1 MENLKSSSKRKIG
14 VMVVEDHILIR
25 MGLMTISE
33 VEPDLTV
40 VTHAENGREAIEA
53 FRKHRPDVVLMDMR
67 LPGDMDGAQAITKLR
82 EEFGDVR
89 ALVLS
94 TYGAE
99 EDIYRAI
106 QAGASGYLLKDMPI
120 TTLVE
125 AIRAVH
131 SGQQYFPP
139 EISSRLASR
148 LKQSMLSD
156 RELGVLQMMAAGK
169 SNKEIGV
176 ALGIVE
182 GTVKVHVANIFGK
195 LHVIDRTQAVT
206 TAIRRGI
213 IHLD

>member
-1 MENLKSSSKRKIG
+1 MQTSSSTSKPKIG

-25 MGLMTISE
+25 MGLMNISD
-33 VEPDLTV
+33 VEPDIAV
-40 VTHAENGREAIEA
+40 VAHAEDGQEAIA
-53 FRKHRPDVVLMDMR
+53 VYRQHRPDVVLMDMR
-67 LPGDMDGAQAITKLR
+67 LSGLDGAQAITKLR

-131 SGQQYFPP
+131 SGRQFFPP
-139 EISSRLASR
+139 EISSRLAAR
-148 LKQSMLSD
+148 LKKAMLSE
-156 RELGVLQMMAAGK
+156 REVAVLQMMAVGK

-182 GTVKVHVANIFGK
+182 GTVKVHVANIFNK
-195 LHVIDRTQAVT
+195 MHVLDRTQAVT
-206 TAIRRGI
+206 AAIKQGI
-213 IHLD
+213 IHIE

>member
-1 MENLKSSSKRKIG
+1 MQTASSRAKHKIG

-25 MGLMTISE
+25 MGLMAISE
-33 VEPDLTV
+33 VEPDIAV
-40 VTHAENGREAIEA
+40 VAHAEDGKEAVEA

-67 LPGDMDGAQAITKLR
+67 LPGMDGAATITKLR
-82 EEFGDVR
+82 EDFGDVR
-89 ALVLS
+89 AIVLS

-139 EISSRLASR
+139 EISSRLATR
-148 LKQSMLSD
+148 IKKSMLSD
-156 RELGVLQMMAAGK
+156 RELGVLQMMATGK
-169 SNKEIGV
+169 SNKEIGG

-182 GTVKVHVANIFGK
+182 GTVKIHVANIFSK
-195 LHVIDRTQAVT
+195 LNVIDRTQAVT
-206 TAIRRGI
+206 TAIKRGI
-213 IHLD
+213 IHIE

>member
-1 MENLKSSSKRKIG
+1 MQTASSPTKRKIG

-33 VEPDLTV
+33 VAPDIAV
-40 VTHAENGREAIEA
+40 VAHAEDGKEAIEA
-53 FRKHRPDVVLMDMR
+53 FRKHHPDVVLMDMR
-67 LPGDMDGAQAITKLR
+67 LPGMDGAQTIMKLR

-106 QAGASGYLLKDMPI
+106 QAGASGYLLKDMPVA
-120 TTLVE
+120 TLVE

-139 EISSRLASR
+139 EISSRLAAR
-148 LKQSMLSD
+148 LKKTMLSD
-156 RELGVLQMMAAGK
+156 REVGVLQMMAAGK
-169 SNKEIGV
+169 SNKEIGT

-182 GTVKVHVANIFGK
+182 GTVKVHVANIFNK
-195 LHVIDRTQAVT
+195 LQVMDRTQAVT
-206 TAIRRGI
+206 TAIKRGI
-213 IHLD
+213 IHLE

>member
-1 MENLKSSSKRKIG
+1 MQAAHSAAKRKIG

-25 MGLMTISE
+25 MGLMTISD
-33 VEPDLTV
+33 VAPDIAV
-40 VTHAENGREAIEA
+40 VAHAEDGKEAIET
-53 FRKHRPDVVLMDMR
+53 FRKQRPDVVLMDMR
-67 LPGDMDGAQAITKLR
+67 LPGMDGAQTITKLR

-89 ALVLS
+89 AIVLS

-131 SGQQYFPP
+131 SGQQFFPP
-139 EISSRLASR
+139 EISSRLAAR
-148 LKQSMLSD
+148 LQKTMLSE
-156 RELGVLQMMAAGK
+156 REVGVLQMMAAGK

-182 GTVKVHVANIFGK
+182 GTVKVHVANIFTK
-195 LHVIDRTQAVT
+195 LHVMDRTQAVT
-206 TAIRRGI
+206 TAVKRGI

>member
-1 MENLKSSSKRKIG
+1 MQTTNSPAKPKIG

-33 VEPDLTV
+33 VEPDIAV
-40 VTHAENGREAIEA
+40 VAHAEDGKEAIEA
-53 FRKHRPDVVLMDMR
+53 FRQHRPDVVLMDMR

-82 EEFGDVR
+82 AEFGDVR

-99 EDIYRAI
+99 EDIYRAL

-120 TTLVE
+120 TTLVG

-131 SGQQYFPP
+131 SGQEYFPA
-139 EISSRLASR
+139 EISSRLAAR
-148 LKQSMLSD
+148 LKKSMLTD
-156 RELGVLQMMAAGK
+156 RELGVLQMMAMGK

-182 GTVKVHVANIFGK
+182 GTVKIHVANIFSK

-206 TAIRRGI
+206 TAIKQGL
-213 IHLD
+213 IHIE

>member
-1 MENLKSSSKRKIG
+1 MQASSPATQKIS

-25 MGLMTISE
+25 MGLMTITE
-33 VEPDLTV
+33 VAPEMSV
-40 VTHAENGREAIEA
+40 VAHAEDGSEALKV

-67 LPGDMDGAQAITKLR
+67 LPGKLDGAQTISKLR

-89 ALVLS
+89 AIVLS

-106 QAGASGYLLKDMPI
+106 QAGASGYLLKDMPV

-125 AIRAVH
+125 GIRTVH

-139 EISSRLASR
+139 EISSRLAAR
-148 LKQSMLSD
+148 LKKAILSD
-156 RELGVLQMMAAGK
+156 REVGVLQMMAAGK
-169 SNKEIGV
+169 SNKEIGT

-182 GTVKVHVANIFGK
+182 GTVKVHVANIFSK

-206 TAIRRGI
+206 TAIKQGI
-213 IHLD
+213 IHLE

>member
-1 MENLKSSSKRKIG
+1 MQTASSTTKRKIG

-25 MGLMTISE
+25 MGLMTISD
-33 VEPDLTV
+33 VAPDIAV
-40 VTHAENGREAIEA
+40 VAHAEDGKEAIET
-53 FRKHRPDVVLMDMR
+53 FRKQRPDVVLMDMR
-67 LPGDMDGAQAITKLR
+67 LPGMDGALTITKLR

-89 ALVLS
+89 AIVLS

-99 EDIYRAI
+99 EDIYRAL

-131 SGQQYFPP
+131 AGRQYFPP
-139 EISSRLASR
+139 EISNRLAAR
-148 LKQSMLSD
+148 LKHSMLSE
-156 RELGVLQMMAAGK
+156 RETDVLRMMAAGK

-182 GTVKVHVANIFGK
+182 GTVKVHVANIFTK

-206 TAIRRGI
+206 TAVKRGI
-213 IHLD
+213 IHLE

>member
-1 MENLKSSSKRKIG
+1 MQSASSATGRKIG

-33 VEPDLTV
+33 VASDIAV
-40 VTHAENGREAIEA
+40 VAHAEDGKEAIEM
-53 FRKHRPDVVLMDMR
+53 FRKQRPDVVLMDMR
-67 LPGDMDGAQAITKLR
+67 LPGMDGTQTITKLR

-89 ALVLS
+89 AIVLS

-106 QAGASGYLLKDMPI
+106 QAGASGYLLKDMPV

-131 SGQQYFPP
+131 SGQQFFPP
-139 EISSRLASR
+139 EISSRLAAR
-148 LKQSMLSD
+148 LKKAMLSE
-156 RELGVLQMMAAGK
+156 REVAVLQMMSSGK

-182 GTVKVHVANIFGK
+182 GTVKVHVANIFDK

-206 TAIRRGI
+206 TAIKRGI

>member
-1 MENLKSSSKRKIG
+1 MQTASSTAKRKIG

-25 MGLMTISE
+25 MGLMTISD
-33 VEPDLTV
+33 VAPDIAV
-40 VTHAENGREAIEA
+40 VAHAEDGKEAIET
-53 FRKHRPDVVLMDMR
+53 FRKQRPDVVLMDMR
-67 LPGDMDGAQAITKLR
+67 LPGMDGAQTITKLR

-89 ALVLS
+89 AIVLS

-99 EDIYRAI
+99 EDIYRAL

-139 EISSRLASR
+139 EISNRLAAR
-148 LKQSMLSD
+148 LKHSMLSE
-156 RELGVLQMMAAGK
+156 RETDVLRMMAAGK

-182 GTVKVHVANIFGK
+182 GTVKAHVANIFTK

-206 TAIRRGI
+206 TAVKRGI
-213 IHLD
+213 IHLE